1 MLRFF
6 LHEPDLL
13 LQAGADF
20 VLFQV
25 ALEIVMMIARMT
37 IGSYAGAAED
47 VERTRRL
54 LLVVNANLVPL
65 LLRLI

>member
-6 LHEPDLL
+6 LHESDLL
-13 LQAGADF
+13 LQAASDF

-25 ALEIVMMIARMT
+25 ALEIVMMIAHMT

-47 VERTRRL
+47 VERTHRL
-54 LLVVNANLVPL
+54 LLVANANLVPL